1 MKTICVIS
9 ARGGSRGVPGKNIR
23 IINGKPLIVWSIEQA
38 LATKEI
44 DRVVVSTDSEE
55 IANGAVDGLI
65 DPLLTGR
72 VFAKK
77 RHS

>member
-1 MKTICVIS
+1 M
-9 ARGGSRGVPGKNIR
+9 
-23 IINGKPLIVWSIEQA
+23 
-38 LATKEI
+38 
-44 DRVVVSTDSEE
+44 DSEE